1 MGSMNIGEM
10 NALKKY
16 LLAAWLMAILTL
28 FSCLSSV
35 ARFII
40 GTGTGPEK
48 TPEFQA
54 ASGSDSLRYHDMII
68 TLLLPYIRESVQK
81 VYADD
86 VSITP
91 DRVNI
96 IRIERKGAFR
106 TYDFLIRLEVRPIG
120 YEGRS
125 MGRDLI
131 TLKLSH
137 DHEIELVDYESAR
150 DY

>member
-1 MGSMNIGEM
+1 
-10 NALKKY
+10 
-16 LLAAWLMAILTL
+16 
-28 FSCLSSV
+28 
-35 ARFII
+35 
-40 GTGTGPEK
+40 
-48 TPEFQA
+48 
-54 ASGSDSLRYHDMII
+54 MII

-91 DRVNI
+91 DRVNT